1 MMNRVAHRRRTAE
14 LGLLIMALLI
24 TGAGYLLTALANAP
38 NIPADLWALLVAM
51 AALMLVAHLAVRR
64 FAPRADATL
73 LPLVALLTGIGF
85 VTISRL
91 DKHLARVQ
99 ATWTGVGVLAF
110 VVTLMFVR
118 QVRVLE
124 RYRYSF
130 MLLGVLALFLP
141 LAPAP
146 IGQEIN
152 GARLWARFGPLQV
165 QPSEVAKVFL
175 VIFFAAYL
183 VERREVLQEG
193 TLRLGRLRL
202 PHPKHLGPLMLAWGV
217 TIVLMVA
224 QKDLGSS
231 LLFFAIFTAMLYMA
245 TGRRTY
251 LVGGLAIFATSA
263 TIAYHLFEHVRVRV
277 STWVNP
283 WPVAAG
289 TGYQLVQSLFA
300 FGTGGFAGTGLGLGS
315 PQKIPVVATDFIY
328 AAIGE
333 ELGLLGTVA
342 LLIAV
347 LLFVGAGYRI
357 AVEAE
362 RPFSKLFAAGLTTI
376 IGVQT
381 FVIVGG
387 VTRVIPLTGITLPF
401 VSYGGSSLIMNF
413 VILALLLRISDENG
427 AHAEAAAR
435 APVRAT
441 IRSTA

>member
-38 NIPADLWALLVAM
+38 TIPADLWALLAAM

-85 VTISRL
+85 MTISRL

-110 VVTLMFVR
+110 IVTLMFVR

-427 AHAEAAAR
+427 AHAEAVAR

-441 IRSTA
+441 ITSTA